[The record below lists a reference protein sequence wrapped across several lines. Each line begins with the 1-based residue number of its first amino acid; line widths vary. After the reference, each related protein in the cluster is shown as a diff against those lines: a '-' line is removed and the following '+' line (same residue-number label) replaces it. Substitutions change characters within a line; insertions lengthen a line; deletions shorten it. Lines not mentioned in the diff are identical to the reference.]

1 MPSNNNNN
9 SSNSNN
15 LVVTLNN
22 NNNNTLDICSTP
34 GNRKCPAD
42 TTNTTT
48 DLARVLLASTPLG
61 TGPMGREDLE
71 DQVDLLAILLVL
83 HVSLATR

>member
-1 MPSNNNNN
+1 MKHVNECF
-9 SSNSNN
+9 
-15 LVVTLNN
+15 V
-22 NNNNTLDICSTP
+22 
-34 GNRKCPAD
+34 D

-71 DQVDLLAILLVL
+71 DQVDLLAILLAL